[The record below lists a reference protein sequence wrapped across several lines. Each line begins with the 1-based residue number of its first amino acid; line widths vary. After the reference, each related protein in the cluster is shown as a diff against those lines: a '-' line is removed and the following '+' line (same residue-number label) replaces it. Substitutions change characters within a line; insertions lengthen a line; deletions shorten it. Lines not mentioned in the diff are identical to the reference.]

1 MRGRCLADAGGFSL
15 IESLLAG
22 ALLSVGVLAL
32 AQVFVVTVSATSAA
46 RRSTLASILAT
57 QKIEELLAGPLRLT
71 GAGSEPI
78 GEFTRAWTVTPHEE
92 DSLNTAVIQVTV
104 APGAGALIVLRT
116 RTVP

>member
-1 MRGRCLADAGGFSL
+1 MRQRRFADAAGFSL

-32 AQVFVVTVSATSAA
+32 AQVFVVTIAATSAA
-46 RRSTLASILAT
+46 RCTTLASILAA
-57 QKIEELLAGPLRLT
+57 QKIEELLAGPLRLA
-71 GAGSEPI
+71 GAGSERI